1 MSRFSR
7 ITAAKIKRKIRISNR
22 HCLSKFPRKGSK
34 TKYEKKNL
42 KSDLWPGYWYFSWLR
57 TKIDNWKI
65 CHRPISAVNMKIF
78 LWLARKKSIT
88 ENFAKRK
95 LHPLSVSVMVQ
106 RFFSSWALSPTRC
119 TTFWLCGL
127 WNLQFH
133 FFKKSTFLPSKGLLY
148 LRDKQN
154 NRWSLADMELLF
166 SCLSRYQEIITV
178 YILLLDTLLFRC
190 SRSRDNKLNIWRE
203 IPYQSAPKYY
213 CLFIEWVQN
222 SRVCHTA
229 SIQNPLKVTIF
240 NEFQCV
246 TVARSLSDR
255 FS

>member
-1 MSRFSR
+1 MVFLVAENEHRQLKDLPQADFGR
-7 ITAAKIKRKIRISNR
+7 EHENISLVGKEKVNNWEF
-22 HCLSKFPRKGSK
+22 C
-34 TKYEKKNL
+34 EKKATPIVCFCNGSTL
-42 KSDLWPGYWYFSWLR
+42 FFILSFIADALYDFFLR
-57 TKIDNWKI
+57 IVK
-65 CHRPISAVNMKIF
+65 PIIS
-78 LWLARKKSIT
+78 
-88 ENFAKRK
+88 
-95 LHPLSVSVMVQ
+95 
-106 RFFSSWALSPTRC
+106 
-119 TTFWLCGL
+119 
-127 WNLQFH
+127 

-178 YILLLDTLLFRC
+178 YILLLDTLLIRC

-213 CLFIEWVQN
+213 SLFIEWVQN